1 MPLIANSL
9 KGLNEME
16 GKNVFVIG
24 AGSTKFGE
32 LWELG
37 IRELIS
43 IAAANAAK
51 SAGVGL
57 NDVDSVF
64 VANCFSGIVNSQLN
78 INSIC
83 AEELGVANCVCVG
96 GGDSSGAHAI
106 LQAANSVMSGKSRIA
121 MAIGV
126 EKTSDL
132 SMSDIVGAVSCLA
145 DHEYEAYTGATL
157 ASLYGMITQKHME
170 KYGTTEAQIASVSV
184 KSHSNAVNNEFAQF
198 RFNVDADSVMKSPVV
213 ASPVRVLG
221 SAAACDG
228 CCAIIMC
235 SGEAARKRRKKARLI
250 GYGTGNDVVALHG
263 REDITS
269 FRALKDASRLALQDA
284 GIGIQ
289 DISFAEVY
297 DPFSIA
303 EIISIE
309 DLGISKA
316 GDGGKCPINPSGGL
330 KGCGHAFAANGVRQA
345 MEAFIQLNGDA
356 GARQV
361 KNAKCALASCMSG
374 TGSDAVVNIFSNE

>member
-1 MPLIANSL
+1 MSFILFINY
-9 KGLNEME
+9 G
-16 GKNVFVIG
+16 
-24 AGSTKFGE
+24 
-32 LWELG
+32 
-37 IRELIS
+37 
-43 IAAANAAK
+43 
-51 SAGVGL
+51 
-57 NDVDSVF
+57 
-64 VANCFSGIVNSQLN
+64 VNSP
-78 INSIC
+78 
-83 AEELGVANCVCVG
+83 
-96 GGDSSGAHAI
+96 
-106 LQAANSVMSGKSRIA
+106 
-121 MAIGV
+121 
-126 EKTSDL
+126 L

-316 GDGGKCPINPSGGL
+316 GEGGKFIENGFADIGGKCPINPSGGL